1 MIILSGASG
10 GIGQEIINPLSKI
23 DKVIGLYNTS
33 RPKNDDNGN
42 LIYEKVDLRNKN
54 EIDSFV
60 QKWKQDLVN
69 ITLIHCA
76 GSKIDALSK
85 NYSIEDWNTVIDIN
99 LKGDF
104 MLTQALLPIM
114 IKNNWGR
121 LIHMSSKGAL
131 EGDVG
136 TIAYSASKSGLIGMS
151 RVLGKEYARFNV
163 TSNVVLLGA
172 FETGLYLK
180 LSSDQKSNILKKIP
194 SKKLGNPSNIINAIE
209 FLIKSEYVNASKI
222 NIDGGV

>member
-1 MIILSGASG
+1 MIILTGASG

-33 RPKNDDNGN
+33 CPKNDDYAN

-60 QKWKQDLVN
+60 QKWKEDLVN

-76 GSKIDALSK
+76 GSKIDALAK
-85 NYSIEDWNTVIDIN
+85 NYSLEDWNTVIDIN

-151 RVLGKEYARFNV
+151 RVLGKEYARFNI

-172 FETGLYLK
+172 FETGLYMK
-180 LSSDQKSNILKKIP
+180 LSSDQKSNILKTIP
-194 SKKLGNPSNIINAIE
+194 SKKLGDPSNIINAIE